1 VILSLPPITPTNK
14 PIVRQIEALVDKIL
28 AAKKENKNANT
39 SNWEQE
45 IDKLVYKLY
54 DLTKEEIK
62 IIEENIN

>member
-1 VILSLPPITPTNK
+1 
-14 PIVRQIEALVDKIL
+14 VDKIL
-28 AAKKENKNANT
+28 AAKKENPNTDT

>member
-1 VILSLPPITPTNK
+1 
-14 PIVRQIEALVDKIL
+14 VDKIL
-28 AAKKENKNANT
+28 AAKRTDKNANT